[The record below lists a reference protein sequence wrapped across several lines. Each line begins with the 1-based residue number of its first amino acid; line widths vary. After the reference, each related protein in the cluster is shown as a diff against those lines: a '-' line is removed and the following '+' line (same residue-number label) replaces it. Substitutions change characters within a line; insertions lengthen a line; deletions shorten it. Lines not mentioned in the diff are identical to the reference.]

1 MPVERIDDAL
11 DQPGEVPQFAVLGR
25 YSLGA
30 RFVEHVGL
38 LAKQENWK
46 SLQSE
51 VHVHEMGISAKVG
64 PLSIES
70 IDEPPTMK
78 GDLIGYVELRKTH
91 RNAIKTYLAELDD
104 DVARNGSGFII
115 MPPSDRSS
123 SI

>member
-1 MPVERIDDAL
+1 MPLAGIATGNGTYTMPVERIDDAL

-64 PLSIES
+64 P
-70 IDEPPTMK
+70 D
-78 GDLIGYVELRKTH
+78 RKS
-91 RNAIKTYLAELDD
+91 
-104 DVARNGSGFII
+104 VV
-115 MPPSDRSS
+115 
-123 SI
+123 